1 MKVKF
6 QLIPT
11 LISAGIA
18 LLIAYGFFA
27 ANVEEWQRWLI
38 FVVCAVEFTVLFGG
52 GFGLKY
58 AERGNINIAVLS
70 IVFIILALIVQLI
83 ASFMPFSSASYI
95 IVNGLLIM
103 LYTGITYTIAKA
115 L

>member
-6 QLIPT
+6 QLIPA

-27 ANVEEWQRWLI
+27 ANAKEWQRWLM
-38 FVVCAVEFTVLFGG
+38 FAVCAVELIVLFGG
-52 GFGLKY
+52 GFCLKY
-58 AERGNINIAVLS
+58 AERGNINITVLS
-70 IVFIILALIVQLI
+70 IIFIIIALIIQLI
-83 ASFMPFSSASYI
+83 ATFAAFSLTPYI
-95 IVNGLLIM
+95 IVNGLLVLI
-103 LYTGITYTIAKA
+103 YIGIAYAIAKA